1 MINWPKALF
10 SWALVWYYKTMKQ
23 DELLFRIHDQREAAR
38 AVVYEIPESFFSS
51 STTTFA
57 DLAMGGG
64 QYLAEVLKRCEKYHS
79 REQILPRLFGFE
91 TNKVYITCAIRYNGL
106 RGANI
111 STASPFELTMKFDVI
126 IGNPPY
132 QRPKHAEGNKDN
144 RPLWIDFL
152 KKSGELLSDGGWMSQ
167 LVPGQVAKSTR
178 WDEAGKGFKALEWGN
193 ITSIKTG
200 MEEFFNVGS
209 LISQVT
215 ATTGKQGAV
224 NVNGIKVD
232 LKKRPW
238 LPLNPSSEAFCILD
252 KISSQSNPFDFKLGL
267 GTERIDPELSI
278 GFWRLNQNYGF
289 TPQFSSDRDLTKK
302 MMWIGCD
309 VASRED
315 GEKLIELMK
324 SKLFTA
330 FRRITFYEPNYAHLL
345 LSRLTFPDIIPTEDS
360 EIYKAYGLTSD
371 EIKFVESFCR

>member
-1 MINWPKALF
+1 MKDSILKAQRIVSALGVRKTSADQMTPWDLALRMVDEIPTALF
-10 SWALVWYYKTMKQ
+10 NSEVLIPGAGYGTFARALVYKGWDAAKITCVELDSAYFIVLKATMKDLNPTLVHADFLTWQ
-23 DELLFRIHDQREAAR
+23 
-38 AVVYEIPESFFSS
+38 SS
-51 STTTFA
+51 
-57 DLAMGGG
+57 
-64 QYLAEVLKRCEKYHS
+64 
-79 REQILPRLFGFE
+79 
-91 TNKVYITCAIRYNGL
+91 
-106 RGANI
+106 
-111 STASPFELTMKFDVI
+111 MKFDVI

-144 RPLWIDFL
+144 RPLWLDFL
-152 KKSGELLSDGGWMSQ
+152 KRGGELLNEGGWMSL

-200 MEEFFNVGS
+200 MEDYFNVGS

-215 ATTGKQGAV
+215 VTTGKQGLID
-224 NVNGIKVD
+224 VNGREVDIKA
-232 LKKRPW
+232 RPW
-238 LPLNPSSEAFCILD
+238 LPLNPSPEAFAILD
-252 KISSQSNPFDFKLGL
+252 KISSQANQFDFKLGL

-289 TPQFSSDRDLTKK
+289 TPQFSSERDLTKK

-309 VASRED
+309 VSSHED
-315 GEKLIELMK
+315 GEKLIKLLK

-345 LSRLTFPDIIPTEDS
+345 LSRLTFPDVIPTEDS
-360 EIYKAYGLTSD
+360 DIYKVYGLTPS
-371 EIKFVESFCR
+371 EIEFVESFSK